1 MKFELR
7 EDWSLFGG
15 TWLCP
20 AGTVIDLA
28 SDDQWSVRV
37 RGLTPPLSA
46 RALDAEAFE
55 AQVREYGGEHK
66 HLLGGG
72 WQ

>member
-1 MKFELR
+1 MRFQLR

-15 TWLCP
+15 TWIVP
-20 AGTVIDLA
+20 SETVIDSA
-28 SDDQWSVRV
+28 SNDQWSRRA
-37 RGLTPPLSA
+37 RGLTPPLTAVA
-46 RALDAEAFE
+46 RDQEAWE
-55 AQVREYGGEHK
+55 AQVREYGEHK